1 MNFIYPQ
8 SLLASLNRKPA
19 KQCWRL
25 IFAILEFAFLLS
37 IHLLAILR
45 VSILTAG
52 IEYLIEV
59 MTLMMT
65 V

>member
-1 MNFIYPQ
+1 MNFTVSPP
-8 SLLASLNRKPA
+8 SLLASLDRKPA
-19 KQCWRL
+19 ERGGGK
-25 IFAILEFAFLLS
+25 FAFLLS
-37 IHLLAILR
+37 IHLVAILR

-52 IEYLIEV
+52 TDHMIEV